1 VVENMAWLSCPH
13 CDERIEPFGSGGGT
27 AVAEALSRLLGHDVP
42 LLGSVPLDPRLREG
56 GDAGRPLVVSDP
68 DSVAS
73 KELRRV
79 ADAVMGRPRGLVGRP
94 LPLSPRSA

>member
-1 VVENMAWLSCPH
+1 
-13 CDERIEPFGSGGGT
+13 
-27 AVAEALSRLLGHDVP
+27 
-42 LLGSVPLDPRLREG
+42 LREG

-68 DSVAS
+68 DSVAG